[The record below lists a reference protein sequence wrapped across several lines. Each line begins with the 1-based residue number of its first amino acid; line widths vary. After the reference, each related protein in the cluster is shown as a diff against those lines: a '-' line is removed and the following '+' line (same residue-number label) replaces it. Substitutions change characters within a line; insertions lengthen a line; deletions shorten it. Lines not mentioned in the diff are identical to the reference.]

1 MLIAAAEAGGRHIT
15 ELGLLLGVLG
25 GLMVAFGAY
34 VVLRGPRNT
43 GRSLRRAVERSAT
56 LVGFLLIGACLG
68 LQLIVQVGRA
78 FR

>member
-1 MLIAAAEAGGRHIT
+1 MPIAAAGAGGRHIT
-15 ELGLLLGVLG
+15 ELGLLLGVTG

-34 VVLRGPRNT
+34 VVLRGPRSND
-43 GRSLRRAVERSAT
+43 RSLRRAVERSAT

-78 FR
+78 FK